1 MSLINLNEI
10 LFEQINIMRNADVKD
25 ENFNEIRL
33 RAETIT
39 NIGDRII
46 KNSELQLKQDVWQ
59 QTRSMTRS
67 NKLLTKAQQN
77 GNS

>member
-1 MSLINLNEI
+1 MSLENLNDI
-10 LFEQINIMRNADVKD
+10 LFEQINIMRNVNVKD
-25 ENFNEIRL
+25 ENFNEVRL

-67 NKLLTKAQQN
+67 NKLLAAKVQN